1 MKRYYFIEDNLD
13 DLETIERELEARNV
27 VTPQIHVLSQD
38 DAALRG
44 RHLNEVHSFMK
55 KDVVRS
61 GEIGA
66 IIGLIVAVIAIAT
79 AAMTRVLETIGW
91 VPFIFLAIILLG
103 FFTWE
108 GGLFGIQTPN
118 SHFRR
123 FEEALRAGK
132 HVFIVD
138 VEDQQEG
145 ALKQVL
151 AAHPGLKPAGTG
163 ASAPRWL
170 VYCQQKWREFLN
182 WAP

>member
-13 DLETIERELEARNV
+13 DLELIERELEARRV

-38 DAALRG
+38 DAAVQEHR
-44 RHLNEVHSFMK
+44 LNEVPSFLK

-66 IIGLIVAVIAIAT
+66 LIGLAVAIIAIAA
-79 AAMTRVLETIGW
+79 AAMTRLLETMGW
-91 VPFIFLAIILLG
+91 VPFIFFAIILLG

-118 SHFRR
+118 NHFRR
-123 FEEALRAGK
+123 FEEALRSGK

-138 VEDQQEG
+138 VEKDQEA
-145 ALKQVL
+145 ALKDVL
-151 AAHPGLKPAGTG
+151 AAHPDLKPAGTG
-163 ASAPRWL
+163 ISAPRW
-170 VYCQQKWREFLN
+170 VVICQQKWREFLN

>member
-1 MKRYYFIEDNLD
+1 MKRYYFVEENLD

-38 DAALRG
+38 DAAVKDH
-44 RHLNEVHSFMK
+44 HLNEVHSIFK
-55 KDVVRS
+55 KDIVHS

-66 IIGLIVAVIAIAT
+66 LIGLAVAVIAIAA
-79 AAMTRVLETIGW
+79 AAMSRLLETMGW
-91 VPFIFLAIILLG
+91 VPFVFFAIILLG

-118 SHFRR
+118 NRFRR
-123 FEEALRAGK
+123 FEEALRSGK

-138 VEDQQEG
+138 VDDTQEPV
-145 ALKQVL
+145 LKDVL
-151 AAHPGLKPAGTG
+151 AEHPNLKPAGTG
-163 ASAPRWL
+163 ASSPRWL
-170 VYCQQKWREFLN
+170 VMAQQKWRDFLN